1 MKHYAM
7 IFFLHIILANFFRYT
22 DYRDTVL
29 SLMADVSR
37 LKFQGV
43 IPGAPTGGQSPN
55 VEKSNSQCGSAKKDP
70 LQSTEKV
77 LVTPL

>member
-1 MKHYAM
+1 MNN
-7 IFFLHIILANFFRYT
+7 FLYRYS

-43 IPGAPTGGQSPN
+43 IPGAPVGECSGGRSPHVPHH
-55 VEKSNSQCGSAKKDP
+55 VESTKSQYNKQDP